1 MWPVFVT
8 RSFSEI
14 SVQLEERHD
23 VENVKSFIV
32 RLQVRRKKYP
42 LVGYYEVI
50 MLFDCDSGKV
60 QRCSSGTEGDH

>member
-1 MWPVFVT
+1 MFVKC
-8 RSFSEI
+8 SFSEI

-42 LVGYYEVI
+42 LVGYYEVYSV
-50 MLFDCDSGKV
+50 DCDSGKV